1 MNLVIS
7 IAPYWDK
14 FSRFVHE
21 KTLRERVII
30 LLVIVVVVYGVAEI
44 LFLGAH
50 LDKRERQIKQLNSL
64 VESNETAQQEVQAL
78 LDQMKESRLVMQ
90 RQQELLNE
98 KLNRVDQQLAS
109 AASGFI
115 PATLM
120 PKVLEQLLD
129 SSAGLILIKLENKP
143 VVQVTDLDADL
154 SNASGINEARGSDT
168 GNNEQR
174 ESEPADLMANSSL
187 DSQAT
192 VLYRHGVE
200 LQLQGSYLATL
211 AYLKQLESLEWRFE
225 WDALL
230 FDIQDYPVGMVTLE
244 VYTYSTERDWIGV

>member
-1 MNLVIS
+1 MSLLSS
-7 IAPYWDK
+7 IEPYWDK
-14 FSRFVHE
+14 FSRFVHQ

-30 LLVIVVVVYGVAEI
+30 LLVIVVTVYGVAEI

-50 LDKRERQIKQLNSL
+50 LDNRHRQIKQLNGL
-64 VESNETAQQEVQAL
+64 VESNKVAQQEVQTL
-78 LDQMKESRLVMQ
+78 LDQMTQSRLTMQ
-90 RQQELLNE
+90 RQQQLLNE
-98 KLNRVDQQLAS
+98 KINRVDQQLAS

-129 SSAGLILIKLENKP
+129 NSVGLILIKLENKP

-154 SNASGINEARGSDT
+154 SKTSSMSVERESDT
-168 GNNEQR
+168 GVNEKR
-174 ESEPADLMANSSL
+174 KSETTNQVADSL
-187 DSQAT
+187 EHQAT

-225 WDALL
+225 WDVLL
-230 FDIQDYPVGMVTLE
+230 FDIQDYPVGTVTLE

>member
-1 MNLVIS
+1 MSLFVS
-7 IAPYWDK
+7 AAPYWDK
-14 FSRFVHE
+14 FSHFVHE
-21 KTLRERVII
+21 KTLRERMII

-44 LFLGAH
+44 LFLGTH
-50 LDKRERQIKQLNSL
+50 LDNRDRQIKQLNRL
-64 VESNETAQQEVQAL
+64 VESNQVAQQEVQAL
-78 LDQMKESRLVMQ
+78 LDQMTQSRLAMQ
-90 RQQELLNE
+90 RQQQLLNE

-129 SSAGLILIKLENKP
+129 NSAGLILIKLENKP
-143 VVQVTDLDADL
+143 VVQVTDLDTDL
-154 SNASGINEARGSDT
+154 SKESEINDSRGSNTKDI
-168 GNNEQR
+168 EQR
-174 ESEPADLMANSSL
+174 ESESTDLTIDTSVN
-187 DSQAT
+187 SQAT

-230 FDIQDYPVGMVTLE
+230 FDIQDYPVGTVTLE

>member
-1 MNLVIS
+1 MSLPNSVVT
-7 IAPYWDK
+7 YWDK
-14 FSRFVHE
+14 FSHFVHE

-30 LLVIVVVVYGVAEI
+30 LLVIVVIVYGAAEI
-44 LFLGAH
+44 LFLGDH
-50 LDKRERQIKQLNSL
+50 LDNRDRQIKQLNGL
-64 VESNETAQQEVQAL
+64 VESNQVAQQEVQTL
-78 LDQMKESRLVMQ
+78 LAQMTASRLAMQ
-90 RQQELLNE
+90 RQQQLLNE

-129 SSAGLILIKLENKP
+129 NSAGLILIKLENKP

-154 SNASGINEARGSDT
+154 SVAARIDDAERADTEISD
-168 GNNEQR
+168 QR
-174 ESEPADLMANSSL
+174 EVESADRMAELSL
-187 DSQAT
+187 EQQAT

-225 WDALL
+225 WDTLL
-230 FDIQDYPVGMVTLE
+230 FDIQDYPVGTVTLE

>member
-1 MNLVIS
+1 MSLLNSVVT
-7 IAPYWDK
+7 YWDK
-14 FSRFVHE
+14 FSHFVHE

-30 LLVIVVVVYGVAEI
+30 LLVIVVIVYGAAEI

-50 LDKRERQIKQLNSL
+50 LDNRDRQIKQLNGL
-64 VESNETAQQEVQAL
+64 IESNQVAQQEVQTL
-78 LDQMKESRLVMQ
+78 LAQMTASRLAMQ
-90 RQQELLNE
+90 RQQQLLNE

-129 SSAGLILIKLENKP
+129 NSAGLILIKLENKP

-154 SNASGINEARGSDT
+154 SVAARIDNTGGVDTEISD
-168 GNNEQR
+168 QR
-174 ESEPADLMANSSL
+174 EVESADRMAELSL
-187 DSQAT
+187 EHQAT

-225 WDALL
+225 WDTLL
-230 FDIQDYPVGMVTLE
+230 FDIQDYPVGTVTLE